1 MPVSKGDSLPVFVV
15 DNGGGSLK
23 VGFANSKPDQE
34 SECRLIP
41 NCITKA
47 KSEKRRAFVGD
58 QVLGTNAF
66 WKVKVERFS

>member
-1 MPVSKGDSLPVFVV
+1 MWLKLAIKMPVSKGDSLPVFVV

-23 VGFANSKPDQE
+23 VGFANPKPEQE
-34 SECRLIP
+34 IECRLIP

-58 QVLGTNAF
+58 QVLGTGH
-66 WKVKVERFS
+66 